1 MYRSREQFYDLTTPT
16 GTGGLTTPTGT
27 GGLTTPTGTGG
38 PTTPTGTGGLT
49 TPTGTDGPTTPT
61 GTGGP
66 TTPTGTGGPTTPT
79 ATPLATTTV
88 SVPEPADTNSYNH
101 LLLGSK
107 TIELN
112 YAPADVEDSGE
123 QARESARIGDII
135 DTEAEETAT
144 CGFVAYG
151 TSKDACYMRCSNV
164 NDRMYWGGDSCTYN
178 KCREICNA
186 CKDKVNCDWLKP
198 EQIISEGKEDK
209 LPEKVT
215 INAIAGNTKV
225 LLIWKATDKKDY
237 PNTGFVIQYFKTYKP
252 FEGVRMVHVRSNEI
266 GSYRITITNLAN
278 NEYYNFGV
286 YSINK
291 IGMSTVSNIET
302 AVPTEKLS
310 VTI

>member
-16 GTGGLTTPTGT
+16 S
-27 GGLTTPTGTGG
+27 
-38 PTTPTGTGGLT
+38 
-49 TPTGTDGPTTPT
+49 TDGPTTTTPT
-61 GTGGP
+61 STDAPTTTTPTSTDGP
-66 TTPTGTGGPTTPT
+66 TTTTPTSTDGPTTTSLAPT
-79 ATPLATTTV
+79 TTPLATTTAP
-88 SVPEPADTNSYNH
+88 VPEPADTSSYNH

-123 QARESARIGDII
+123 QARESAGIGDRI
-135 DTEAEETAT
+135 DTEEEATAT

-178 KCREICNA
+178 KCKEICNA

-252 FEGVRMVHVRSNEI
+252 FEGVRMVHVKSNEI

-278 NEYYNFGV
+278 NEYYNLGV

>member
-1 MYRSREQFYDLTTPT
+1 MA
-16 GTGGLTTPTGT
+16 
-27 GGLTTPTGTGG
+27 
-38 PTTPTGTGGLT
+38 PTT
-49 TPTGTDGPTTPT
+49 
-61 GTGGP
+61 
-66 TTPTGTGGPTTPT
+66 T
-79 ATPLATTTV
+79 A

-101 LLLGSK
+101 LLLGSR

-123 QARESARIGDII
+123 RAKESVGIGGFI
-135 DTEAEETAT
+135 DTETGKTST

-164 NDRMYWGGDSCTYN
+164 NDRMYWGGSSCTYD
-178 KCREICNA
+178 K
-186 CKDKVNCDWLKP
+186 CKDICDKCNNQLHCDWLKP

-252 FEGVRMVHVRSNEI
+252 FEGVRMVNVKSNDI
-266 GSYRITITNLAN
+266 GSYRVTITNLAN